1 MCAVLLGFISKM
13 FYINDPSWLSEVL
26 KGRTG
31 VPERHLQGSEEN
43 AG

>member
-1 MCAVLLGFISKM
+1 MLGFNHKV
-13 FYINDPSWLSEVL
+13 FYINDPSWLSKVL

-31 VPERHLQGSEEN
+31 VPERHLQGREGR